1 MINKFIDF
9 LLTGFY
15 FGKIKYM
22 PGTFG
27 TLVAIPIYYYLLT
40 NNLFLNIAFLFVI
53 FYISIISLNY
63 SYTEFMFNEVDDK
76 SIVIDEIIG
85 YLSFMIF
92 FEVTIQ
98 NILIGF
104 LLFRFFDIFKP
115 FPINLVDKNMK
126 NSFGVMFDDVLAA
139 LYSGISLYFINHV
152 V

>member
-9 LLTGFY
+9 LLTGLY

-40 NNLFLNIAFLFVI
+40 NNLFLNIAFLLVI

-139 LYSGISLYFINHV
+139 LYSGISLYYINYV
-152 V
+152 I

>member
-1 MINKFIDF
+1 MMNKFIDF
-9 LLTGFY
+9 LLTGLY

-40 NNLFLNIAFLFVI
+40 NNLFLNIAFLLGI

-63 SYTEFMFNEVDDK
+63 SYTKFMYNEVDDK

-126 NSFGVMFDDVLAA
+126 NSFGVMFDDVLAG
-139 LYSGISLYFINHV
+139 LYSGISLYFISYV

>member
-9 LLTGFY
+9 LLTGLY

-40 NNLFLNIAFLFVI
+40 NNLFLNIAFLLAI

-63 SYTEFMFNEVDDK
+63 SYTKFMFKEADDK

-92 FEVTIQ
+92 FDVTIQ

-104 LLFRFFDIFKP
+104 VLFRFFDIFKP

-126 NSFGVMFDDVLAA
+126 NSFGVMFDDILAA
-139 LYSGISLYFINHV
+139 LYSGISLYFISYV
-152 V
+152 I

>member
-1 MINKFIDF
+1 MLDKFIEF

-27 TLVAIPIYYYLLT
+27 TLVAIPLHYYLYA
-40 NNLFLNIAFLFVI
+40 NNLFLTIVFLVVI

-63 SYTEFMFNEVDDK
+63 SYTKFMFKDEDDK

-92 FEVTIQ
+92 FEPTIT

-126 NSFGVMFDDVLAA
+126 NSFGVMLDDILAA
-139 LYSGISLYFINHV
+139 LYSGISLYFISYV
-152 V
+152 I

>member
-1 MINKFIDF
+1 MIDKFIDF
-9 LLTGFY
+9 LLTGLY

-40 NNLFLNIAFLFVI
+40 NNLFLNIAFLLAI

-63 SYTEFMFNEVDDK
+63 SYTKFMFKEADDK

-92 FEVTIQ
+92 FDATIQ

-104 LLFRFFDIFKP
+104 VLFRFFDIFKP

-126 NSFGVMFDDVLAA
+126 NSFGVMFDDILAA
-139 LYSGISLYFINHV
+139 LYSGISLYYISYV
-152 V
+152 I